1 MENGRGKTRN
11 TMFGNGKV
19 KFSFTNFNS
28 NVKAQ
33 DHSLVE
39 EKLPAFMKNE
49 NIASAS
55 SAWQEQYLFLSLK

>member
-1 MENGRGKTRN
+1 
-11 TMFGNGKV
+11 MFGNGKV

-33 DHSLVE
+33 DYSLVE

-55 SAWQEQYLFLSLK
+55 SAWQEQ

>member
-1 MENGRGKTRN
+1 
-11 TMFGNGKV
+11 MFGNGKV